1 MGVPF
6 VLGKPDYFVVDSNNV
21 GLIDSEMYGFSLG
34 ASDIA
39 HGGAFV
45 AISREDHEVVIEQDF
60 LGSYGL
66 YLYEDEFFFC
76 GKQFFPETGRASGAY
91 QTINSER

>member
-39 HGGAFV
+39 HGGGRLLQY
-45 AISREDHEVVIEQDF
+45 REKTMR
-60 LGSYGL
+60 L
-66 YLYEDEFFFC
+66 
-76 GKQFFPETGRASGAY
+76 
-91 QTINSER
+91 